1 MKTKISAT
9 LLLLLNITFSF
20 AQEKYVFE
28 KPEFKVK
35 INLSEQFKV
44 DDFTNQNQSGFF
56 GQTNESLFSADIC
69 NKPECWYIEVT
80 KGYENFTVF
89 SNRVEDIKKNSTEN
103 LKNYIVKKDNNVYEI
118 VLNQYG
124 LMYTKVFKYNGNTV
138 LVYMR
143 CYQCNDDLELVKKT
157 FNERF
162 INE

>member
-1 MKTKISAT
+1 MRTQILAT
-9 LLLLLNITFSF
+9 LLLLNITFSF

-28 KPEFKVK
+28 KPEFKIK
-35 INLSEQFKV
+35 INLNQPFKV

-69 NKPECWYIEVT
+69 NKPECWYVEVT
-80 KGYENFTVF
+80 KGYEYFTVF

-103 LKNYIVKKDNNVYEI
+103 LNNFIVKKDSNVYEI

-124 LMYTKVFKYNGNTV
+124 LMYTKVFKYNGNTI

>member
-9 LLLLLNITFSF
+9 LLLLNIIFSF

-28 KPEFKVK
+28 KPELKIK
-35 INLSEQFKV
+35 INLSQQFKV

-89 SNRVEDIKKNSTEN
+89 SNRVEDIKKNSKEN
-103 LKNYIVKKDNNVYEI
+103 LKDYIVKKDNNVYEI

-157 FNERF
+157 FNDRF

>member
-1 MKTKISAT
+1 MRKQNLAT
-9 LLLLLNITFSF
+9 LLLLNTTFSF

-28 KPEFKVK
+28 KPEFKIK
-35 INLSEQFKV
+35 INLNQPFKI

>member
-1 MKTKISAT
+1 MRKQILAT
-9 LLLLLNITFSF
+9 LLLLNTTFSF

-28 KPEFKVK
+28 KPEFKIK
-35 INLSEQFKV
+35 INLNQPFKI

>member
-1 MKTKISAT
+1 MRTKILAT
-9 LLLLLNITFSF
+9 LFLLNITFSF

-28 KPEFKVK
+28 KPEFKIK
-35 INLSEQFKV
+35 INLSQPFKV

-56 GQTNESLFSADIC
+56 GQTNESLFSADVC
-69 NKPECWYIEVT
+69 NEPECWYIEVT

-89 SNRVEDIKKNSTEN
+89 SNIVEEIKKNSSEN
-103 LKNYIVKKDNNVYEI
+103 LKNYIVKKDNNLYEI

-143 CYQCNDDLELVKKT
+143 CYQCNDDLELIKKT

>member
-1 MKTKISAT
+1 MRTQILAT
-9 LLLLLNITFSF
+9 LLLLNITFSF

-28 KPEFKVK
+28 KPEFKIK
-35 INLSEQFKV
+35 INLNQQFKV

>member
-9 LLLLLNITFSF
+9 LLLLNIIFSF

-28 KPEFKVK
+28 KPEFKIK
-35 INLSEQFKV
+35 INLSQQFKV

-89 SNRVEDIKKNSTEN
+89 SNRVEDIKKNSKEN
-103 LKNYIVKKDNNVYEI
+103 LKDYIVKKDNNVYEI

-143 CYQCNDDLELVKKT
+143 CYQCNDGLELVKKT